1 MARNFLISLTLFQA
15 LTNFTLSTCDVHTC
29 EYCCIDLDNGQEC
42 RNDVFRCKLDKKNA
56 YTDLYTLI
64 LLLVGNLLGVG
75 ILLQISWLF
84 MFKIIYKERTFMG
97 WVLVV
102 LRLVKDVLWK
112 QSLKSRLQ
120 KLMAVKIRQRSLESS
135 SYVFM
140 GPNVDLD
147 ESSEDDLGES
157 KAD

>member
-1 MARNFLISLTLFQA
+1 
-15 LTNFTLSTCDVHTC
+15 
-29 EYCCIDLDNGQEC
+29 
-42 RNDVFRCKLDKKNA
+42 
-56 YTDLYTLI
+56 
-64 LLLVGNLLGVG
+64 
-75 ILLQISWLF
+75 
-84 MFKIIYKERTFMG
+84 MG